1 MSKPERSASALDDGA
16 TAASSDGGRQK
27 GSVHLPGDVNMWV
40 FVLGDLIIFGAYF
53 IIFMIYRTQQRG
65 LFLQSQQQLSL
76 DIGVVNTL
84 LLLASSWFVARGV
97 VAVRADDHGRAVRRI
112 IFGGACGLLFI
123 VVKGYEWSSE
133 IRQGLTLPRN
143 DFFMFYY
150 LLTGVHL
157 FHVVLGLIILAIVVL
172 QLRNGKHRRIFMA
185 ETGATYWHMV
195 DLLWIVIFALLYVMR

>member
-1 MSKPERSASALDDGA
+1 MSNTERSAAALDDA
-16 TAASSDGGRQK
+16 AAAASGDGAKK
-27 GSVHLPGDVNMWV
+27 GGVHLPGDVNMWV

-53 IIFMIYRTQQRG
+53 IIFMIYRTQQRSV
-65 LFLQSQQQLSL
+65 FLESQQHLSL

-97 VAVRADDHGRAVRRI
+97 VAARADDHGRAVRRI
-112 IFGGACGLLFI
+112 VFGSGCGLLFI

-133 IRQGLTLPRN
+133 IRQGLTFPRN

-157 FHVVLGLIILAIVVL
+157 FHVVLGLVILAIVVL
-172 QLRNGKHRRIFMA
+172 QLRNGKHRRVFMA